1 MGFDWGG
8 LFAWS
13 RSPTNLTGAGVG
25 LPEPEPPEK
34 VGAPG
39 NHATTPHRH
48 LEDVGEVPGE
58 EGGGEALLHLVVDG
72 YGLLQVLALHHV
84 HNRGKRL
91 SVQDG
96 GYDK

>member
-1 MGFDWGG
+1 MLGAGAQPILLEPESDFR
-8 LFAWS
+8 S
-13 RSPTNLTGAGVG
+13 RSRPKKWG
-25 LPEPEPPEK
+25 LQATLPP
-34 VGAPG
+34 P
-39 NHATTPHRH
+39 PHRH